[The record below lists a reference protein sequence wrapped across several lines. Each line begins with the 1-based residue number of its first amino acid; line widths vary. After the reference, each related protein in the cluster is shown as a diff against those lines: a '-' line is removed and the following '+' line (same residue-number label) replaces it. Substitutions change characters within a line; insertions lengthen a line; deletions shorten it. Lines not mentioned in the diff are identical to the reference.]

1 MDIRLPPVYPI
12 TDKTLS
18 GKPTHLA
25 ILRELARGGASWV
38 QIRDK
43 VTPDRELAADLL
55 RCVEFAAA
63 RGIRLIV
70 DDRCDLALVSGAA
83 GVHLGQTDLPPE
95 AARRIIGRR
104 RIIGFSTHTPA
115 QVRAARRMPVDYLG
129 FGPVFGTTT
138 KENAEPP
145 VGLEGLKIACRMADK
160 PVVAIGGIGPGRI
173 RAVLDAG
180 ASSAA
185 VISALMGA
193 PDIARR
199 MEELLREATATG

>member
-1 MDIRLPPVYPI
+1 MAIRLPPVYPI

-43 VTPDRELAADLL
+43 ITPDRELAADLL

-83 GVHLGQTDLPPE
+83 GVHLGRTDLPPE
-95 AARRIIGRR
+95 AARRIVGGR

-138 KENAEPP
+138 KKNAEPP
-145 VGLEGLKIACRMADK
+145 VGLEGLKKACRMADK

-173 RAVLDAG
+173 RAVLAAG

>member
-12 TDKTLS
+12 TDKLLS

-25 ILRELARGGASWV
+25 ILKELARGGATWV

-43 VTPDRELAADLL
+43 ITPDRQLAADLV
-55 RCVEFAAA
+55 RCAEFAAA
-63 RGIRLIV
+63 RGVCLIV

-95 AARRIIGRR
+95 GARRILGGR

-115 QVRAARRMPVDYLG
+115 QVHAARRMPVDYLG

-138 KENAEPP
+138 KKNAERP
-145 VGLEGLKIACRMADK
+145 VGLEGLKKACRMADK

-199 MEELLREATATG
+199 MEELLQEAMAKG

>member
-1 MDIRLPPVYPI
+1 
-12 TDKTLS
+12 
-18 GKPTHLA
+18 
-25 ILRELARGGASWV
+25 
-38 QIRDK
+38 
-43 VTPDRELAADLL
+43 
-55 RCVEFAAA
+55 
-63 RGIRLIV
+63 
-70 DDRCDLALVSGAA
+70 VSVAA

-95 AARRIIGRR
+95 AARRIVGGR

-138 KENAEPP
+138 KEDAEPP
-145 VGLEGLKIACRMADK
+145 VGLEGLEKACRMADK